1 MGYSVLP
8 FMVLVFFMSWNSL
21 TWGKPNVQRGEKL
34 SDQMF
39 EVDYSKHLIHLERI
53 NNSYASSTFQLREA
67 LFSYLKWAS
76 NSQKV
81 EPLAAPR
88 KREGTCDCYVGEYL
102 RRSVSWMDYC
112 ARTKYLLNLAQAKTM
127 SGLLDQRVEG
137 LYIYMSLSYPMI
149 HCTSLDRDKQ
159 FKRLHETIS
168 FIIGKLWLHNLL
180 ETEECRRLPAWAY
193 VTLFKVCWEHARL
206 GEKLGK
212 NHYLY
217 TARFYEKIL
226 NKKIVTRKPFTTK
239 GYYNAS
245 WMYLQI
251 NRFED
256 SRRMAKLMP
265 TYPGMH
271 TAPKQLLKWNQKKM
285 QQMNKNK

>member
-1 MGYSVLP
+1 M
-8 FMVLVFFMSWNSL
+8 
-21 TWGKPNVQRGEKL
+21 QRGEKL
-34 SDQMF
+34 SSQAF
-39 EVDYSKHLIHLERI
+39 EVDRSKHLMCLERI

-81 EPLAAPR
+81 ESLVAPR
-88 KREGTCDCYVGEYL
+88 KREGACDCYVGQYL
-102 RRSVSWMDYC
+102 RRSVSWVDYC

-149 HCTSLDRDKQ
+149 HYTSLDRDKQ
-159 FKRLHETIS
+159 FKRLHETLS
-168 FIIGKLWLHNLL
+168 FIIGKLWLHSLL
-180 ETEECRRLPAWAY
+180 ETEECRKLPAWAH

-226 NKKIVTRKPFTTK
+226 DKKLSRGSRLLQKGTT
-239 GYYNAS
+239 
-245 WMYLQI
+245 
-251 NRFED
+251 
-256 SRRMAKLMP
+256 MP
-265 TYPGMH
+265 PGCIY
-271 TAPKQLLKWNQKKM
+271 K
-285 QQMNKNK
+285 